1 LRVVTDAGP
10 ALAQGPTSPMPR
22 PGRRELWL
30 RVASSLVLAPL
41 AIAAAYVDGAWFIAF
56 WLFAAAGILWEWMAL
71 VAGARSLSGAS
82 RAAWIALGALYAGA
96 MLAAPLV
103 VRADAA
109 VGFVAM
115 VFLFAVVWATDV
127 AAYFAGRLI
136 GGAKLC
142 SAISPNKTWSGA
154 IAGAAA
160 AIAAGLIVAAVAGIG
175 HAAAIA
181 VVSFALSVVAQIGDL
196 FESGLKRRFGA
207 KDASH
212 AIPGH
217 GGLMDRLDG
226 FLTASLAASIVGVAR
241 GGIDGAAGGFI
252 LW

>member
-1 LRVVTDAGP
+1 MSIVAEGP
-10 ALAQGPTSPMPR
+10 ALARGSTAPVPR
-22 PGRRELWL
+22 PGRDLWL

-41 AIAAAYVDGAWFIAF
+41 AVAAAYLGGTWFIGF
-56 WLFAAAGILWEWMAL
+56 WLLAAAGILWEWMGL
-71 VAGARSLSGAS
+71 VAAARALAGAA
-82 RAAWIALGALYAGA
+82 RAGWIALGALYAGA

-103 VRADAA
+103 IRADATL
-109 VGFVAM
+109 GFIAM
-115 VFLFAVVWATDV
+115 IVLFAVVWATDV

-142 SAISPNKTWSGA
+142 PAISPNKTWSGA
-154 IAGAAA
+154 LAGAL
-160 AIAAGLIVAAVAGIG
+160 AGTVAAVAVAVFGGINP
-175 HAAAIA
+175 IA
-181 VVSFALSVVAQIGDL
+181 PIVIVSLLLSVAAQLGDL
-196 FESGLKRRFGA
+196 FESALKRHFGV

-226 FLTASLAASIVGVAR
+226 FIAAALAAALVGLAR
-241 GGIDGAAGGFI
+241 GGIDGAAGGFL

>member
-1 LRVVTDAGP
+1 LSIVAEGP
-10 ALAQGPTSPMPR
+10 ALARGSTAPVPR
-22 PGRRELWL
+22 PGRDLWL

-41 AIAAAYVDGAWFIAF
+41 AVAAAYLGGTWFIGF
-56 WLFAAAGILWEWMAL
+56 WLLAAAGILWEWMGL
-71 VAGARSLSGAS
+71 VAAS
-82 RAAWIALGALYAGA
+82 RALPGAARAGWIALGALYAGA

-103 VRADAA
+103 IRVDATL
-109 VGFVAM
+109 GFIAM

-142 SAISPNKTWSGA
+142 PAISPNKTWSGA
-154 IAGAAA
+154 LAGAL
-160 AIAAGLIVAAVAGIG
+160 AGTVAAVAVAVFGGINP
-175 HAAAIA
+175 IA
-181 VVSFALSVVAQIGDL
+181 PIVIVSLLLSVAAQLGDL
-196 FESGLKRRFGA
+196 FESALKRHFGV

-226 FLTASLAASIVGVAR
+226 FIAAALAAALVGLAR
-241 GGIDGAAGGFI
+241 GGIDGAAGGFL